1 MDARTARRSGE
12 GGNPVDLQPRRPT
25 PKRLPLVLA
34 CLVAVLGL
42 LFAGSPALAAA
53 APVIEKFTVPV
64 DQVAPAHHDCIN
76 EPVHWT
82 GSYSVTI
89 TSVQDASG
97 AWHRSLTY
105 VQRLTGVGLE
115 TGQRYLQ
122 IGTYHEIVLDSPVVR
137 VYVFPDT
144 YLEISAGGDGNYLA
158 HSVRL
163 QVNDTEQ
170 ELGFLNCV
178 G

>member
-1 MDARTARRSGE
+1 MDAGTARRSGE
-12 GGNPVDLQPRRPT
+12 GGNPVDLKPRRPT

-105 VQRLTGVGLE
+105 VQHLTGVGLD

-122 IGTYHEIVLDSPVVR
+122 TSAYHEMVLDSPVMR
-137 VYVFPDT
+137 VYVFT
-144 YLEISAGGDGNYLA
+144 NAYLEISLSADSDYLS
-158 HSVRL
+158 HEVLL
-163 QVNDTEQ
+163 QVDDAGQ
-170 ELGFLNCV
+170 EFAFLNCV